1 MIYLDNAATT
11 KPDPRVVASMML
23 HMTDESY
30 GNPGSIHTAGNAPK
44 DIVRRARESVARF
57 MNGHMTDIAFTSGGS
72 EGNSFIIHGVLPY
85 LRAAGKT
92 EIVVSA
98 AEHDSVL
105 NAAHAAIKEGFEAT
119 VLPVN
124 SEGCVEPNVLSA
136 AITEK
141 TGLVSVMY
149 VNNELGGVN
158 DVASLAE
165 ICRKKRVLFHTDCV
179 QAAGSIPIDVSQ
191 IGCDFATISAH
202 KFHGPKGVGAVYIR
216 RHDVLSPIIFGGSA
230 QEFGLRGG
238 TENVPG
244 IDGMGVACDIASL
257 EMREDMMHVESI
269 KQRFFTELKFGL
281 SAAGLIDGVIV
292 NGPPVIHP
300 GKILNLQFPGVDSE
314 TLLLALSNE
323 GICVSSG
330 SACNSHSSLPSHVLL
345 AAGLSESEA
354 RSSIRVSFSKYNTE
368 HEAVYAA
375 DAIARCVAALHCAR

>member
-1 MIYLDNAATT
+1 
-11 KPDPRVVASMML
+11 MML
-23 HMTDESY
+23 HMTDDSY
-30 GNPGSIHTAGNAPK
+30 GNPGSIHIAADDPK
-44 DIVRRARESVARF
+44 NTVQHARECVARF
-57 MNGHMTDIAFTSGGS
+57 LNGHMSDIVFTSGGS
-72 EGNSFIIHGVLPY
+72 EGNSLIICGVIPY

-92 EIVVSA
+92 EIIVSA

-105 NAAHAAIKEGFEAT
+105 NAAYSAANNGFDVT

-124 SEGCVEPNVLSA
+124 SEGCVEQNVLSG
-136 AITEK
+136 AITDK

-158 DVASLAE
+158 DAVSLAE
-165 ICRKKRVLFHTDCV
+165 ICREKHVLFHTDCV
-179 QAAGSIPIDVSQ
+179 QAAGSIPIDVTQ

-202 KFHGPKGVGAVYIR
+202 KFHGPKGVGAIYMR

-257 EMREDMMHVESI
+257 EMREDMMHIEAI

-354 RSSIRVSFSKYNTE
+354 RSSIRISFSKYNTE
-368 HEAVYAA
+368 HEAVYAGSS
-375 DAIARCVAALHCAR
+375 IARCVAALRCAR